1 MALPQ
6 QKRKRG
12 RPPKQ
17 QLFSDTDTAEQ
28 YSSTSPETSDH
39 NTATKRRKSSIKEDD
54 SLFGIS
60 PSDFLLLDYGEIAPL
75 GLTRQASKELA
86 LVSLRKKQECEAL
99 VNSKSEVSRTTS
111 EDVLSDT
118 KEDDFVEAERKD
130 SKQVETEENSFEVIE
145 ISSQGTEDEEEQ
157 TSSQSSEPFVAE
169 CILISSQSDSES
181 GKEGS
186 TTKSVQHSSK
196 TTLKKKRI
204 KPGKSL
210 LKNNENSNPEK
221 VKERVQFKNDFEMLR
236 KDSVEELSTKNKT
249 SSKTDAFPPIDFNSE
264 EGATHKESLEKTPE
278 VFQIEK
284 TKIFNEHSSTDENS
298 NQVSPSVNPI
308 NVPSMFSNLKSL
320 YKETMKGKN
329 LLPQTLEN
337 SNKTNSEKEITD
349 SVRSGI
355 NEVMA
360 ASIKLNSNVSTLPD
374 SFEQLQAR
382 VIEASVNKEDNSETK
397 TDTSVRCSDSDIATL
412 RRINEKSSKGKAKK
426 TTGLPRSMKEMK
438 RKRALIDSSTGVSHN
453 AAVSPITENI
463 TRVMNEALVKPDKQM
478 SASTTAEL
486 LPMQN
491 KTSSVPLM
499 DGDLVGAIIQDSGKI
514 DENKTKPVP
523 LTSAGKKDGKSDEK
537 KGSQKKTRN
546 KKEKHKPWVSYCVDE
561 IHFYYYV
568 LFFYKFILFPYH
580 FE

>member
-39 NTATKRRKSSIKEDD
+39 NTATKRRKSSIKDDD

-60 PSDFLLLDYGEIAPL
+60 PTDFLLLDYGEIAPL

-86 LVSLRKKQECEAL
+86 LVSLRKKQESEAL
-99 VNSKSEVSRTTS
+99 VNSKSEVSWTIS

-118 KEDDFVEAERKD
+118 KEDDFVEAERQD

-186 TTKSVQHSSK
+186 TT
-196 TTLKKKRI
+196 TLKKKRI
-204 KPGKSL
+204 KPGKSR

-221 VKERVQFKNDFEMLR
+221 VKERVQFKNDFEKLR

-264 EGATHKESLEKTPE
+264 DGATDKESLEKTAE
-278 VFQIEK
+278 VCQIEK

-308 NVPSMFSNLKSL
+308 NLPSMFSNLKSL
-320 YKETMKGKN
+320 YKETMRGKN

-349 SVRSGI
+349 PVRSGK
-355 NEVMA
+355 NEVTA

-412 RRINEKSSKGKAKK
+412 GRINEKSSKGKAKK
-426 TTGLPRSMKEMK
+426 TTGLPRSMK

-568 LFFYKFILFPYH
+568 LFFYKFILFPCH

>member
-39 NTATKRRKSSIKEDD
+39 NTATKRRKSSIKDDD

-60 PSDFLLLDYGEIAPL
+60 PTDFLLLDYGEIAPL

-86 LVSLRKKQECEAL
+86 LVSLRKKQESEAL
-99 VNSKSEVSRTTS
+99 VNSKSEVSWTIS

-118 KEDDFVEAERKD
+118 KEDDFVEAERQD

-186 TTKSVQHSSK
+186 TT
-196 TTLKKKRI
+196 TLKKKRI
-204 KPGKSL
+204 KPGKSR

-221 VKERVQFKNDFEMLR
+221 VKERVQFKNDFEKLR

-264 EGATHKESLEKTPE
+264 DGATDKESLEKTPE
-278 VFQIEK
+278 VCQIEK

-308 NVPSMFSNLKSL
+308 NLPSMFSNLKSL
-320 YKETMKGKN
+320 YKETMRGKN

-349 SVRSGI
+349 PVRSGK
-355 NEVMA
+355 NEVTA

-412 RRINEKSSKGKAKK
+412 GRINEKSSKGKAKK
-426 TTGLPRSMKEMK
+426 TTGLPRSMK

-514 DENKTKPVP
+514 DENKTKPVA

-568 LFFYKFILFPYH
+568 LFFYKFILFPCH

>member
-1 MALPQ
+1 M
-6 QKRKRG
+6 
-12 RPPKQ
+12 
-17 QLFSDTDTAEQ
+17 
-28 YSSTSPETSDH
+28 
-39 NTATKRRKSSIKEDD
+39 
-54 SLFGIS
+54 
-60 PSDFLLLDYGEIAPL
+60 
-75 GLTRQASKELA
+75 
-86 LVSLRKKQECEAL
+86 
-99 VNSKSEVSRTTS
+99 
-111 EDVLSDT
+111 
-118 KEDDFVEAERKD
+118 
-130 SKQVETEENSFEVIE
+130 
-145 ISSQGTEDEEEQ
+145 
-157 TSSQSSEPFVAE
+157 
-169 CILISSQSDSES
+169 
-181 GKEGS
+181 
-186 TTKSVQHSSK
+186 
-196 TTLKKKRI
+196 
-204 KPGKSL
+204 
-210 LKNNENSNPEK
+210 KNNENSNPEK
-221 VKERVQFKNDFEMLR
+221 VKERVQFKNDFEKLR
-236 KDSVEELSTKNKT
+236 KDSVEELSTKNTT

-264 EGATHKESLEKTPE
+264 EGVTDKESLEKTPE

-308 NVPSMFSNLKSL
+308 NLPSMFSNLKSL
-320 YKETMKGKN
+320 YKETMRGKN

-349 SVRSGI
+349 PVRSGK
-355 NEVMA
+355 NEVTA

>member
-39 NTATKRRKSSIKEDD
+39 NTATKRRKSSIKDDD

-60 PSDFLLLDYGEIAPL
+60 PTDFLLLDYGEIAPL

-86 LVSLRKKQECEAL
+86 LVSLRKKQESEAL
-99 VNSKSEVSRTTS
+99 VNSKSEVSWTIS

-118 KEDDFVEAERKD
+118 KEDDFVEAERQD

-186 TTKSVQHSSK
+186 TT
-196 TTLKKKRI
+196 TLKKKRI
-204 KPGKSL
+204 KPGKSR

-221 VKERVQFKNDFEMLR
+221 VKERVQFKNDFEKLR

-264 EGATHKESLEKTPE
+264 DGATDKESLEKTPE
-278 VFQIEK
+278 VCQIEK

-308 NVPSMFSNLKSL
+308 NLPSMFSNLKSL
-320 YKETMKGKN
+320 YKETMRGKN

-349 SVRSGI
+349 PVRSGK
-355 NEVMA
+355 NEVTA

-412 RRINEKSSKGKAKK
+412 GRINEKSSKGKAKK
-426 TTGLPRSMKEMK
+426 TTGLPRSMK

-453 AAVSPITENI
+453 ATVSPITENI

-568 LFFYKFILFPYH
+568 LFFYKFILFPCH

>member
-39 NTATKRRKSSIKEDD
+39 NTATKRRKSSIKDDD

-60 PSDFLLLDYGEIAPL
+60 PTDFLLLDYGEIAPL

-86 LVSLRKKQECEAL
+86 LVSLRKKQESEAL
-99 VNSKSEVSRTTS
+99 VNSKSEVSWTIS

-118 KEDDFVEAERKD
+118 KEDDFVEAERQD

-186 TTKSVQHSSK
+186 TT
-196 TTLKKKRI
+196 TLKKKRI
-204 KPGKSL
+204 KPGKSR

-221 VKERVQFKNDFEMLR
+221 VKERVQFKNDFEKLR

-264 EGATHKESLEKTPE
+264 DGATDKESLEKTPE
-278 VFQIEK
+278 VCQIEK

-308 NVPSMFSNLKSL
+308 NLPSMFSNLKSL
-320 YKETMKGKN
+320 YKETMRGKN

-349 SVRSGI
+349 PVRSGK
-355 NEVMA
+355 NEVTA

-412 RRINEKSSKGKAKK
+412 GRINEKSSKGKAKK
-426 TTGLPRSMKEMK
+426 TTGLPRSMK

-568 LFFYKFILFPYH
+568 LFFYKFILFPCH

>member
-17 QLFSDTDTAEQ
+17 QFFSDTNTAEQ

-39 NTATKRRKSSIKEDD
+39 NTATKRRKSCTKGDN

-60 PSDFLLLDYGEIAPL
+60 PTDFLLLDYGDIAPL

-86 LVSLRKKQECEAL
+86 LVSLRKKQESVAL
-99 VNSKSEVSRTTS
+99 VNSKSKVSRTTS

-118 KEDDFVEAERKD
+118 KEDDFVEAKRKD
-130 SKQVETEENSFEVIE
+130 SKKVETEENSFEVIE

-157 TSSQSSEPFVAE
+157 TSSQRSEPFVAE

-181 GKEGS
+181 GKKGS
-186 TTKSVQHSSK
+186 TTNSAQHSSK
-196 TTLKKKRI
+196 TTLKKKRL
-204 KPGKSL
+204 KLGKSR
-210 LKNNENSNPEK
+210 LKNNENSNPDKRKDLEK
-221 VKERVQFKNDFEMLR
+221 LR
-236 KDSVEELSTKNKT
+236 NDSVEELSTKNKT
-249 SSKTDAFPPIDFNSE
+249 CSMIDAFPPIDFNSE
-264 EGATHKESLEKTPE
+264 DKEGATGKESSEKIPE

-284 TKIFNEHSSTDENS
+284 TKIFNEHSSTDETS
-298 NQVSPSVNPI
+298 NQFPPSVNPI
-308 NVPSMFSNLKSL
+308 NLPSMFSNLKSL
-320 YKETMKGKN
+320 YKETIKGKN
-329 LLPQTLEN
+329 SLPQTLEDN
-337 SNKTNSEKEITD
+337 NKTNSEKEITD
-349 SVRSGI
+349 FVSNGK

-360 ASIKLNSNVSTLPD
+360 ASMKNSNVSTLPD
-374 SFEQLQAR
+374 SFEQLQAG
-382 VIEASVNKEDNSETK
+382 VIEASVNKQDNREMK
-397 TDTSVRCSDSDIATL
+397 TDTSVRCSDPDIATL
-412 RRINEKSSKGKAKK
+412 RRINEKTSKGKAKN
-426 TTGLPRSMKEMK
+426 TAGLPRSVREMK

-478 SASTTAEL
+478 SASATAEL

-499 DGDLVGAIIQDSGKI
+499 DGDLVGAIIQDSGKT

-523 LTSAGKKDGKSDEK
+523 LTFASKNDGKSDEK
-537 KGSQKKTRN
+537 KSVQEKTRN
-546 KKEKHKPWVSYCVDE
+546 QREKHKPWVS
-561 IHFYYYV
+561 
-568 LFFYKFILFPYH
+568 
-580 FE
+580 

>member
-39 NTATKRRKSSIKEDD
+39 NTAIKRRKSSIKDDD

-60 PSDFLLLDYGEIAPL
+60 PTDFLLLDYGEIAPL

-86 LVSLRKKQECEAL
+86 LVSLRKKQESEAL
-99 VNSKSEVSRTTS
+99 VNSKSEVSWIIS

-118 KEDDFVEAERKD
+118 KEDDFVEAERQD

-204 KPGKSL
+204 KPGKSR

-221 VKERVQFKNDFEMLR
+221 VKERVQFKNDFEKLR
-236 KDSVEELSTKNKT
+236 KDSVEELSTKNTT
-249 SSKTDAFPPIDFNSE
+249 SAKTDAFPPIDFNSE
-264 EGATHKESLEKTPE
+264 EGATDKESLEKTPE

-308 NVPSMFSNLKSL
+308 NLPSMFSNLKSL
-320 YKETMKGKN
+320 YKETMRGKN
-329 LLPQTLEN
+329 LLPQTLEK

-349 SVRSGI
+349 PVRSGI
-355 NEVMA
+355 NEVTA
-360 ASIKLNSNVSTLPD
+360 ASIKNSNVSTLPD

-463 TRVMNEALVKPDKQM
+463 TRVMSEALVKPDKQM

-568 LFFYKFILFPYH
+568 LFFYKFILCPNH

>member
-17 QLFSDTDTAEQ
+17 PFFSDTDTAEQ

-39 NTATKRRKSSIKEDD
+39 NTATKRRKSCTKDDD

-60 PSDFLLLDYGEIAPL
+60 PTDFLLLDYGEIAPL

-86 LVSLRKKQECEAL
+86 LVSLRKKQESEAL

-118 KEDDFVEAERKD
+118 KEDDFVEAKRKD
-130 SKQVETEENSFEVIE
+130 SKKVETEENSFEVIE

-169 CILISSQSDSES
+169 CIQISSQSDSES

-186 TTKSVQHSSK
+186 TTNSAQHSSK

-204 KPGKSL
+204 KVGKSR
-210 LKNNENSNPEK
+210 LKNNENSNPDKTKDLEK
-221 VKERVQFKNDFEMLR
+221 LR
-236 KDSVEELSTKNKT
+236 NDSVEELSTKNKT
-249 SSKTDAFPPIDFNSE
+249 CSMIDAFPPLDFNSE
-264 EGATHKESLEKTPE
+264 DKDGATGKESSEKTPE

-284 TKIFNEHSSTDENS
+284 TKIFNEHSSTDETS
-298 NQVSPSVNPI
+298 NQVPPSVNPI
-308 NVPSMFSNLKSL
+308 NLPSMFSNLKSL

-329 LLPQTLEN
+329 SLPQTLEDN
-337 SNKTNSEKEITD
+337 NKTNSEKEITD
-349 SVRSGI
+349 SVSNGK

-360 ASIKLNSNVSTLPD
+360 ASMKNSNVSTLPD

-382 VIEASVNKEDNSETK
+382 VIEASVNKQDNREMK
-397 TDTSVRCSDSDIATL
+397 TDTSVCCSDPDIATL
-412 RRINEKSSKGKAKK
+412 RRINEKTSKGKAKK
-426 TTGLPRSMKEMK
+426 TAGLPRSVREMK
-438 RKRALIDSSTGVSHN
+438 RKRAVIDSSTGVSHN

-478 SASTTAEL
+478 SASATAEL

-491 KTSSVPLM
+491 KTSSVALM
-499 DGDLVGAIIQDSGKI
+499 DGDLVGAIIQDSGKT

-523 LTSAGKKDGKSDEK
+523 LTSASKNDGKSDEK
-537 KGSQKKTRN
+537 KSVQKKRRDQR
-546 KKEKHKPWVSYCVDE
+546 EKHKPWVS
-561 IHFYYYV
+561 
-568 LFFYKFILFPYH
+568 
-580 FE
+580 

>member
-1 MALPQ
+1 
-6 QKRKRG
+6 
-12 RPPKQ
+12 
-17 QLFSDTDTAEQ
+17 
-28 YSSTSPETSDH
+28 
-39 NTATKRRKSSIKEDD
+39 
-54 SLFGIS
+54 
-60 PSDFLLLDYGEIAPL
+60 
-75 GLTRQASKELA
+75 
-86 LVSLRKKQECEAL
+86 
-99 VNSKSEVSRTTS
+99 
-111 EDVLSDT
+111 
-118 KEDDFVEAERKD
+118 
-130 SKQVETEENSFEVIE
+130 
-145 ISSQGTEDEEEQ
+145 
-157 TSSQSSEPFVAE
+157 
-169 CILISSQSDSES
+169 
-181 GKEGS
+181 
-186 TTKSVQHSSK
+186 
-196 TTLKKKRI
+196 
-204 KPGKSL
+204 
-210 LKNNENSNPEK
+210 
-221 VKERVQFKNDFEMLR
+221 
-236 KDSVEELSTKNKT
+236 
-249 SSKTDAFPPIDFNSE
+249 
-264 EGATHKESLEKTPE
+264 
-278 VFQIEK
+278 
-284 TKIFNEHSSTDENS
+284 
-298 NQVSPSVNPI
+298 
-308 NVPSMFSNLKSL
+308 
-320 YKETMKGKN
+320 
-329 LLPQTLEN
+329 
-337 SNKTNSEKEITD
+337 
-349 SVRSGI
+349 
-355 NEVMA
+355 MA

-453 AAVSPITENI
+453 AALSPMTENI

-568 LFFYKFILFPYH
+568 LFFL
-580 FE
+580 

>member
-39 NTATKRRKSSIKEDD
+39 NTATKRRKSSIKDDD

-60 PSDFLLLDYGEIAPL
+60 PTDFLLLDYGEIAPL

-86 LVSLRKKQECEAL
+86 LVSLRKKQESEAL
-99 VNSKSEVSRTTS
+99 VNSKSEVSWTIS

-118 KEDDFVEAERKD
+118 KEDDFVEAERQD

-186 TTKSVQHSSK
+186 TT
-196 TTLKKKRI
+196 TLKKKRI
-204 KPGKSL
+204 KPGKSR

-221 VKERVQFKNDFEMLR
+221 VKERVQFKNDFEKLR

-264 EGATHKESLEKTPE
+264 DGATDKESLEKTPE
-278 VFQIEK
+278 VCQIEK

-308 NVPSMFSNLKSL
+308 NLPSMFSNLKSL
-320 YKETMKGKN
+320 YKETMRGKN

-349 SVRSGI
+349 PVRSGK
-355 NEVMA
+355 NEVTA

-412 RRINEKSSKGKAKK
+412 GRINEKSSKGKAKK
-426 TTGLPRSMKEMK
+426 TTGLPRSMK

-463 TRVMNEALVKPDKQM
+463 TRVMNEALVKSDKQM